1 MQFHYL
7 RGLAQ
12 NRSSSLTLIKIRFF
26 HTVKNQQS
34 ILQSHQIAKQA
45 ENSKF
50 QFEPGTNLL
59 TEFSSLVI
67 NQPTALPGLPANIK
81 QPNSPD
87 EETLHSG
94 MNLGKFRFRTTIFTF

>member
-1 MQFHYL
+1 M
-7 RGLAQ
+7 
-12 NRSSSLTLIKIRFF
+12 SLLLIKIKFF
-26 HTVKNQQS
+26 HTLKNQKSLPQKDQTVK
-34 ILQSHQIAKQA
+34 LA

-50 QFEPGTNLL
+50 QFEPGANLL

-67 NQPTALPGLPANIK
+67 NQPTALPGLPSNIK

-94 MNLGKFRFRTTIFTF
+94 MNLGRFRIERSIFKLLTNC

>member
-1 MQFHYL
+1 MGSSEPKIF
-7 RGLAQ
+7 Q
-12 NRSSSLTLIKIRFF
+12 NFSKFF
-26 HTVKNQQS
+26 HTLKNQQS
-34 ILQSHQIAKQA
+34 LLQTHQVVKHA
-45 ENSKF
+45 ESSKF

-67 NQPTALPGLPANIK
+67 NQPTALPGLPSNIK

-94 MNLGKFRFRTTIFTF
+94 MNLGKFCFKGQFSNF